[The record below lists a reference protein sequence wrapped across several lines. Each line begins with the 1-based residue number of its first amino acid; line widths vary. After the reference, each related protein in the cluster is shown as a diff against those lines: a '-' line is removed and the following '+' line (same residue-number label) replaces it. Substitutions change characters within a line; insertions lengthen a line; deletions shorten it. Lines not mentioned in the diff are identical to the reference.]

1 MLNFKRRTS
10 NLDSRWSFIGRA
22 SMPGSRLW
30 SAVSLVK
37 LHTVLFPLW
46 YKHPHLSL
54 KIAEAHIEV
63 NPEDAKRWKKEMS
76 KVSPTASAD
85 AKSILD
91 QAKAVGAASS
101 SSSPSSSRPRVG
113 ARPTSKSAS
122 ISPKRGDSSSR
133 GDRRRSRSRSPDA
146 SGERDSHR
154 GRSPA
159 RGTDAMQGVL
169 KQLQE
174 MQRELT
180 ALKTQRNVESDDEEE
195 EMFVLDPKVPNVK
208 APMSQ
213 MKRKLG
219 ASTKLGQIK
228 GIYDLLVPRD
238 VQAKTSGKGNGR
250 YQSVNADVFKA
261 MERFFSKRFKFET
274 ASMIVEAIN
283 EKGAQAR
290 VHKKKKQSKK
300 TKARKEKKEGNKSET
315 EDEEDEEDEDD
326 RDEDED
332 GDGEE
337 GEDKEG
343 EDLERKGKDKDK
355 GKKE

>member
-1 MLNFKRRTS
+1 
-10 NLDSRWSFIGRA
+10 
-22 SMPGSRLW
+22 
-30 SAVSLVK
+30 
-37 LHTVLFPLW
+37 
-46 YKHPHLSL
+46 
-54 KIAEAHIEV
+54 
-63 NPEDAKRWKKEMS
+63 
-76 KVSPTASAD
+76 
-85 AKSILD
+85 
-91 QAKAVGAASS
+91 
-101 SSSPSSSRPRVG
+101 
-113 ARPTSKSAS
+113 
-122 ISPKRGDSSSR
+122 
-133 GDRRRSRSRSPDA
+133 
-146 SGERDSHR
+146 
-154 GRSPA
+154 
-159 RGTDAMQGVL
+159 MQGVL

-300 TKARKEKKEGNKSET
+300 TKARKEEKEGNKSET
-315 EDEEDEEDEDD
+315 EDEEDEEDED
-326 RDEDED
+326 
-332 GDGEE
+332 GDGE
-337 GEDKEG
+337 EG

-355 GKKE
+355 GKLSDQDAVLSIYEGMANKKEVTRLNERLPSPLGDAELNSEEVVQLPHSDSGNLVDWFILATRQTYLAFAAGEVHASYANSFLPGKPRDLFIRKGWVQMVRGNNGAQLVILFKSRMAHHDREVAT